1 MQKNNLNFSSKI
13 EVRKSK
19 IEGWGVFAKED
30 IERGEILEESPF
42 IIFPFYT
49 LISKN
54 IFDVLKINNFLNP
67 KEKHAISLAKNLG
80 FKEADDYYF
89 KWAPKHQPEGEDLV
103 YTVLPL
109 GFGPIYNTS
118 NSTNNAEWKIEDNY
132 FVFSASKNI
141 KKDEEICTF
150 YGYFLDEEGNKFE
163 CDEVL
168 NLGLDYF
175 EGRVGF
181 KSIRF
186 GNLKSHLKSSN
197 DSFLAQVI
205 SIFQNTTS
213 AIFIKKITALSL
225 HGKEEVSIEIP
236 QNISLK
242 LLFSKLK
249 ECKNSSFPKI
259 KFYFEFINKNNNLKE
274 VKEVTWVN
282 LLYK

>member
-1 MQKNNLNFSSKI
+1 MQKNNLHFTSKI
-13 EVRKSK
+13 EVRKSP

-30 IERGEILEESPF
+30 IGKGEVLEESPF
-42 IIFPFYT
+42 IILPFYT
-49 LISKN
+49 LVSKGV
-54 IFDVLKINNFLNP
+54 FEVLKLNGFLNP
-67 KEKHAISLAKNLG
+67 RESYASGLIKNLG

-89 KWAPKHQPEGEDLV
+89 KWTPKYQPEGDELV

-150 YGYFLDEEGNKFE
+150 YGYFLDEEGTKFE
-163 CDEVL
+163 CDDVL

-175 EGRVGF
+175 NGKVGF

-186 GNLKSHLKSSN
+186 GNINSHLKNKDNPFFTEIISLFKESS
-197 DSFLAQVI
+197 SP
-205 SIFQNTTS
+205 
-213 AIFIKKITALSL
+213 IFIKKITAMSTS
-225 HGKEEVSIEIP
+225 GKEEASINIP
-236 QNISLK
+236 VDISLK

-249 ECKNSSFPKI
+249 ECKYSSFSEI
-259 KFYFEFINKNNNLKE
+259 KFSFEFLNKETLLNKE
-274 VKEVTWVN
+274 VSVIWKR
-282 LLYK
+282 